1 MCVLVFGALSL
12 PLTASPGAAHQ
23 PFRPP
28 QGALI
33 AGLRETAAH
42 RPALPPLRLSREHDT
57 QEDLGAWL
65 HIDTQGRVL
74 EAHGT
79 EKTDVDPAEFEK
91 ALRSL
96 RYTPFVRDG
105 VAVEV
110 WAQDSFSVLEVED
123 PPARAVAFPRTPDL
137 SAVDL
142 RLSRTGCYGSCP
154 AYSVT
159 IHGDGSVV
167 YAGDHSVS
175 ITGTHNA
182 RIAVADFATLLER
195 FRKANFLALKDSY
208 RAEVTDQP
216 TYYLSLNL
224 PGKTKVVADYAG
236 GSVGM
241 PAVVTELED
250 AVDRA
255 ADSARWVTSSPQTV
269 AAMREAGIAFRSPQA
284 ARILRAAVDA
294 GDSATARALLT
305 AGTPIS
311 SDQIS
316 AQIGGAGNARPQ
328 GLSLL
333 EVAADSDDV
342 PRQLEMLQTLLASA
356 AVRAD
361 QAGKQ
366 RALGRAVERGHAEF
380 ARALIAAGADPA
392 ARFTGESTETEQNE
406 TYLTLAASSGVWAMI
421 DDALARLHDIHAV
434 DAQGRTALVSMVWD
448 APPNEDIFPLVDRLL
463 AAGADHTDL
472 DRVLLDTC
480 QANWIP
486 GLVARGGN
494 INARDANG
502 NTPLFQ
508 TCSEEE
514 VTAMLDAGADP
525 SLRNS
530 EGKTAVE
537 ATYPPED
544 GKEDSR
550 AAVIRRFLEGG
561 GRPKAQ

>member
-1 MCVLVFGALSL
+1 MCALVFGALSL
-12 PLTASPGAAHQ
+12 PLTASPGATHE
-23 PFRPP
+23 PFHPP

-33 AGLRETAAH
+33 GGLRETAAH
-42 RPALPPLRLSREHDT
+42 RPAVPPLRLSRQHDT

-65 HIDTQGRVL
+65 HIDPQGRVL
-74 EAHGT
+74 DVRAT

-91 ALRSL
+91 ALRNL
-96 RYTPFVRDG
+96 RYTPFTRDG

-110 WAQDSFSVLEVED
+110 WAQDSFSVLEMED
-123 PPARAVAFPRTPDL
+123 PPGRALAFPRTPDL
-137 SAVDL
+137 SAVAM
-142 RLSRTGCYGSCP
+142 RLSRTGCSGGCP
-154 AYSVT
+154 VYSVT
-159 IHGDGSVV
+159 IHGDGSIV
-167 YAGDHSVS
+167 YVGDHSVS
-175 ITGTHNA
+175 IAGTHNA
-182 RIAVADFATLLER
+182 WISAADFAALLER

-208 RAEVTDQP
+208 RSEVTDRP
-216 TYYLSLNL
+216 TYYLSINL

-236 GSVGM
+236 GWVGM

-255 ADSARWVTSSPQTV
+255 ADAARWVTSSPGTV
-269 AAMREAGIAFRSPQA
+269 AAMREAGIAVASPQA

-294 GDSATARALLT
+294 GDSATARALLA
-305 AGTPIS
+305 AGTPVVL
-311 SDQIS
+311 DQIS
-316 AQIGGAGNARPQ
+316 AQIGSTGRARPQ

-333 EVAADSDDV
+333 ELAADLDDAS
-342 PRQLEMLQTLLASA
+342 RQLEMLQTLLASA

-366 RALGRAVERGHAEF
+366 RALARAVQQGHAEF

-392 ARFTGESTETEQNE
+392 ARFTGESAETEQNE

-421 DDALARLHDIHAV
+421 EDALARPHDIHAV
-434 DAQGRTALVSMVWD
+434 DSQGRTALVRTVWD
-448 APPNEDIFPLVDRLL
+448 APPNENIFPLVDRLL

-472 DRVLLDTC
+472 DRILLDTC

-502 NTPLFQ
+502 NTPIFQ

-514 VTAMLDAGADP
+514 VQTMLNAGADP

-561 GRPKAQ
+561 GQPKPQ

>member
-1 MCVLVFGALSL
+1 MCVFLFGALSL
-12 PLTASPGAAHQ
+12 PLTASPSAAHE
-23 PFRPP
+23 PFHPP

-42 RPALPPLRLSREHDT
+42 RSAVPPLRLSRQHDT
-57 QEDLGAWL
+57 QEDLGVWL
-65 HIDTQGRVL
+65 HIDPQGRVL

-79 EKTDVDPAEFEK
+79 DKTDVDPAEFEK
-91 ALRSL
+91 ALRNL
-96 RYTPFVRDG
+96 RYMPFTRDG
-105 VAVEV
+105 VLVEV

-123 PPARAVAFPRTPDL
+123 PPGRAVPFPRTPDL

-142 RLSRTGCYGSCP
+142 RLSRTGCSSGCP
-154 AYSVT
+154 VYSIT
-159 IHGDGSVV
+159 IHGDGSIV

-175 ITGTHNA
+175 IAGTHNA
-182 RIAVADFATLLER
+182 RISAADFAALLER

-208 RAEVTDQP
+208 RSEVTDRP

-269 AAMREAGIAFRSPQA
+269 AAMREAGIAVASPQA

-294 GDSATARALLT
+294 GDTATARALLA
-305 AGTPIS
+305 AGTS
-311 SDQIS
+311 VSLDQIS
-316 AQIGGAGNARPQ
+316 TKIGGVGSARPQ

-333 EVAADSDDV
+333 ELAADSGGAT
-342 PRQLEMLQTLLASA
+342 RQLEMLQTLLASA
-356 AVRAD
+356 AMRAD
-361 QAGKQ
+361 QPGKQ
-366 RALGRAVERGHAEF
+366 RALARAVQRGHVDF
-380 ARALIAAGADPA
+380 ARALIAVGADPA
-392 ARFTGESTETEQNE
+392 ARFTGESAQTEQDE
-406 TYLTLAASSGVWAMI
+406 TYLTLAASSGVWDMLE
-421 DDALARLHDIHAV
+421 DALARPHDIHAV
-434 DAQGRTALVSMVWD
+434 DSQGRTALVSMVWG

-480 QANWIP
+480 QSNWIP

-508 TCSEEE
+508 SCSDEE
-514 VTAMLDAGADP
+514 VQTMLNAGADP

-550 AAVIRRFLEGG
+550 AAVIRRFLEDG
-561 GRPKAQ
+561 GRPKPN